1 MSTTTKERFY
11 QKWYHIALTFP
22 ILGSVVASSI
32 YSLIE
37 KKSFIVVLSLVC
49 NWVFKMFIFI
59 LTYTI
64 PVWVIATTLV
74 LLFSILVIYI
84 KFNNSE
90 IIEPHKQ
97 YTQDIFKQWK
107 WYWGYGLK
115 NGKIIITDM
124 RPECPECHV
133 FMHYSKDIYDIRAS
147 CPYCKAFYN
156 NRSCEDIADI
166 EMLIVDKIEKKKYNH
181 V

>member
-1 MSTTTKERFY
+1 MIIKERFY

-49 NWVFKMFIFI
+49 NWVFKIFILI

-64 PVWVIATTLV
+64 PVWVIIIAFLSLFLI
-74 LLFSILVIYI
+74 LLLASKLNA
-84 KFNNSE
+84 KE
-90 IIEPHKQ
+90 IVQPHLQ

-107 WYWGYGLK
+107 WYWRYGLK
-115 NGKIIITDM
+115 NGEIIITDM

-133 FMHYSKDIYDIRAS
+133 FMHYFIETHGNSAS
-147 CPYCKAFYN
+147 CPNCKTYFD
-156 NRSCEDIADI
+156 NRNSENAADI
-166 EMLIVDKIEKKKYNH
+166 QLLIIDKIEKKKYSR